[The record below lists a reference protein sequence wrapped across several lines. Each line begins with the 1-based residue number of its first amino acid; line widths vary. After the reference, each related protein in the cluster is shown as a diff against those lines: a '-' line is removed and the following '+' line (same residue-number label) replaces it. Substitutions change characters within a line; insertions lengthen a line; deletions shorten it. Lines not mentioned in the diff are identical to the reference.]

1 MKRCLPKKLISLTKT
16 YFEDEAATG
25 YGEFIIDTSKK
36 TLSKK
41 GQLLEAYKNKISSC
55 VKCSLG
61 KSRLNFVFGV
71 GDGDAKL
78 MFIGEGPGFEED
90 HQGEPFIGRA
100 GKLLNKIIESI
111 GLSRQSVYIA
121 NIVKCHPMKDPTNP
135 ELHDNDRPPTKEE
148 SELCL
153 PYLEHQIEIIKPK
166 VICTLGNSAL
176 KPFVKTDLGISLVR
190 GKFHDYKGIKLMPTF
205 HPAALLRN
213 PNLKKDV
220 WKDMK
225 AILAELKK

>member
-1 MKRCLPKKLISLTKT
+1 MKQYTPSKLVKLTKT
-16 YFEDEAATG
+16 YFEDEISAG
-25 YGEFIIDTSKK
+25 YSEFVVDKAKIK
-36 TLSKK
+36 LSKK
-41 GQLLEAYKNKISSC
+41 GKLLSDYKSKICSC
-55 VKCSLG
+55 TNCSLG

-71 GDGDAKL
+71 GDADAKL

-111 GLSRQSVYIA
+111 GLTRQSVYIA

-135 ELHDNDRPPTKEE
+135 ELHDNDRPPTKDEIE
-148 SELCL
+148 MCL
-153 PYLEHQIEIIKPK
+153 PYLEKQIEIIAPK

-190 GKFHDYKGIKLMPTF
+190 GKFYDYKGIKLMPTF

-213 PNLKKDV
+213 PNLKKEV
-220 WKDMK
+220 WDDMR
-225 AILAELKK
+225 AIRAEL